1 MIAPNLVVFH
11 DPKLGHQDWEWED
24 GAAGCCGAD
33 GRNPRFAVADG
44 ATEGFGSARWAHQLV
59 SGFVGPD
66 GPATRRPPMHPEGV
80 HGWFEQA
87 QRRWHTDADSA
98 GASDLQRLKRARVGS
113 LATVLGCEVRDPD
126 GPRPRWEA
134 VSVGDTVLFHVRGQR
149 LVQHFPALAEADFG
163 VNPDGVSTRPERLAD
178 TVDRLAWAGG
188 DLEPG
193 DLLYLATDALAQW
206 LVRGDGPALWGTLA
220 ALVDP
225 ADFLDLVTAQRRA
238 RAMTNDD
245 VTLLRV
251 RMDRAWPTR
260 LVVWP

>member
-24 GAAGCCGAD
+24 GAAGCCGAG

-44 ATEGFGSARWAHQLV
+44 ATEGFGSARWARQLV
-59 SGFVGPD
+59 SGWVE
-66 GPATRRPPMHPEGV
+66 PADRRPPLHPDGV
-80 HGWFEQA
+80 RGWFEDA
-87 QRRWHTDADSA
+87 AHRWHAETDAA
-98 GASDLQRLKRARVGS
+98 GASDLARLKQARVGS
-113 LATVLGCEVRDPD
+113 LATVLACEVLDPD
-126 GPRPRWEA
+126 GPSPRWEA
-134 VSVGDTVLFHVRGQR
+134 VALGDTVLFHVRNER
-149 LVQHFPALAEADFG
+149 LVAHFPALTGSDFG
-163 VNPDGVSTRPERLAD
+163 VNPDGVSTRPERARD
-178 TVDRLAWAGG
+178 AVDRLAWAGG

-193 DLLYLATDALAQW
+193 DHLYLATDALAQW
-206 LVRGDGPALWGTLA
+206 MVRGDEPALWSLLA
-220 ALVDP
+220 GLVDP
-225 ADFLDLVTAQRRA
+225 AEFRDLVTARRRD